1 MSNDKQTNKLLALDF
16 MSAVASTKQKRK
28 SVNVI
33 TITAMSSHSVERYNQ
48 LLELNARFKAVND
61 KCKKKGVRF
70 SKTAFAIVAVTKALE
85 ELEKKV
91 D

>member
-1 MSNDKQTNKLLALDF
+1 MSNDKLTNKLLALDY
-16 MSAVASTKQKRK
+16 MGAIASSKQKRK
-28 SVNVI
+28 SINVI

-48 LLELNARFKAVND
+48 LLELDARLNAVRE
-61 KCKKKGVRF
+61 KCKKNGVRF

-85 ELEKKV
+85 ELEKKI